1 MKYRILKA
9 RGFALSEILI
19 VLVILSI
26 LGGTLMLTLG
36 PSEEKTKATRV
47 QADLDAL
54 RSAVLAY
61 SHENSWNKAAFAAVP
76 ADGGSMLSA
85 TSISPYLTQELR
97 QTISVI
103 RVNSRLLAGFVNHSD
118 ITESVSQR
126 LRKAAESG
134 GLLDNKGNVYTDGAD
149 IYVYVR

>member
-1 MKYRILKA
+1 VKYRIPKA
-9 RGFALSEILI
+9 RGFAFSEILI

-26 LGGTLMLTLG
+26 LGGTLMITLG
-36 PSEEKTKATRV
+36 PSEEKAKATRV

-54 RSAVLAY
+54 RSAVLTY
-61 SHENSWNKAAFAAVP
+61 SHENSWNKAAFAAVTTE
-76 ADGGSMLSA
+76 GESMLSA

-103 RVNSRLLAGFVNHSD
+103 RVNGRLLSGFVNHSD
-118 ITESVSQR
+118 ITESVSKR
-126 LRKAAESG
+126 LRKAAEPE
-134 GLLDNKGNVYTDGAD
+134 GLLDNKGDVYTNGAD